1 MKRIR
6 AWAHDVRPLEGVLLV
21 TVLVLLLAMP
31 AVAFGR
37 VDRFGGGAYVEPY
50 APYTAGPVVREDFRQ
65 YAPYTA
71 GPVVREEFRQY
82 APYTAGPVVRETRP
96 YAPYTAG
103 PVVPEEQK
111 FHTRFLK

>member
-6 AWAHDVRPLEGVLLV
+6 TWSHDVRPLGGVLLV

-37 VDRFGGGAYVEPY
+37 LDRFGGGVYAEP
-50 APYTAGPVVREDFRQ
+50 
-65 YAPYTA
+65 
-71 GPVVREEFRQY
+71 Y

-103 PVVPEEQK
+103 PVVREYFRPYAPYTAGPVVRETRPYAPYTAGPVVKEEK